1 MRMIESF
8 TQLLH
13 QKTKRKGMKTAAIV
27 ADLLNISEDA
37 AYRRIRNPESLRAV
51 ELVVLAKEFNID
63 LNTLI
68 NLGNNWFQGEFKKFN
83 NDYTI
88 PLFFKELQG
97 ELEKCIDRPNSFI
110 SYGAKEIPLF
120 YYFWFPALAAFKN
133 FVWQRDF
140 LNNPELRNQS
150 FQYKF
155 FQLDPKFQRIADLYL
170 QIPSEEIWSYE
181 TIFSTLYQI
190 KHYQECG
197 LFANENEYHA
207 VMDEYDMLIDHIHE
221 QASAGKKLHPIQSYI
236 QGADFKLYFTPLI
249 NNDNTIIFK
258 TIRENVAW
266 VVSQMSG
273 IMQSD
278 CAHWVDASNN
288 WLETCKQNGTLLSI
302 SGNGPRNKF
311 LRQEYNAKKRMIHL
325 D

>member
-1 MRMIESF
+1 MIESF

-51 ELVVLAKEFNID
+51 ELVILAKEFNID

-68 NLGNNWFQGEFKKFN
+68 NLGNNWFQGEFKQINQQFTLDHLFADI
-83 NDYTI
+83 NDM
-88 PLFFKELQG
+88 LQ
-97 ELEKCIDRPNSFI
+97 KCVERPNSFI

-140 LNNPELRNQS
+140 LNHPELKNQS
-150 FQYKF
+150 FQTS
-155 FQLDPKFQRIADLYL
+155 LCPINPKFQSIASQYL
-170 QIPSEEIWSYE
+170 QLPSEEIWSYE
-181 TIFSTLYQI
+181 TLFSTLYQI
-190 KHYQECG
+190 KYYQESG
-197 LFANENEYHA
+197 LFKNNHEFQA
-207 VMDEYDMLIDHIHE
+207 VMDDYDMLIEHIHE
-221 QASAGKKLHPIQSYI
+221 QASIGKKMHPIQSYL
-236 QGADFKLYFTPLI
+236 QGGEYKLYFTPLVT
-249 NNDNTIIFK
+249 NDNTILFK
-258 TIRENVAW
+258 TTRENVAW
-266 VVSQMSG
+266 VVSQMCG
-273 IMQSD
+273 VMQSD
-278 CAHWVDASNN
+278 CAHWVDASQN

-311 LRQEYNAKKRMIHL
+311 LRQEYNAKKRML
-325 D
+325 GL